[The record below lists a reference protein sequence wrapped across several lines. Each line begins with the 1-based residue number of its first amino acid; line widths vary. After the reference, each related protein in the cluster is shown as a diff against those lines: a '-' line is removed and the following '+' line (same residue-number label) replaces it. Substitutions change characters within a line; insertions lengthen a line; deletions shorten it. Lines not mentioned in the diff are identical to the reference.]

1 MNNPLDH
8 ALRQLRR
15 QRHGAT
21 PSPLS
26 VAVLE
31 AGTAP
36 PPMPSDWAP
45 PRTGGVRWVVEQD
58 GTLHAIAA

>member
-8 ALRQLRR
+8 ALRHLR
-15 QRHGAT
+15 QRPRPDV
-21 PSPLS
+21 PSAARDVSLD
-26 VAVLE
+26 
-31 AGTAP
+31 AGTTHAP
-36 PPMPSDWAP
+36 APSDWAP